1 MSTDNRR
8 PSDKVSA
15 PLKPNNEVFGSH
27 LNKKSSEKLPKQ
39 KIGVSRPQ
47 ITRRWVKGRGFM
59 KEEVKE
65 KKEQE
70 ESAGRDV
77 SEMTQGPAEEEEER
91 EEEGGV
97 VDIGSLGS
105 VNVRDT
111 SRPASLPPKYAIIN
125 Y

>member
-1 MSTDNRR
+1 M
-8 PSDKVSA
+8 
-15 PLKPNNEVFGSH
+15 
-27 LNKKSSEKLPKQ
+27 
-39 KIGVSRPQ
+39 SRPQ
-47 ITRRWVKGRGFM
+47 ITRKWVKGRGFM

-77 SEMTQGPAEEEEER
+77 SEMTQGPAEEEEEG
-91 EEEGGV
+91 EGGV